1 MKKFIMTAL
10 PWILAGLLVAV
21 AAANKI
27 RIIHK
32 EKKTAD
38 EESRQTDERSKEA
51 DNYGAL
57 GMCIGMCFGLL
68 LDNVGIFS
76 GFGMCIGMALG
87 LLIGTYIQKGEDEQK
102 FHRIVLGKEIES

>member
-1 MKKFIMTAL
+1 MTE
-10 PWILAGLLVAV
+10 GMC
-21 AAANKI
+21 
-27 RIIHK
+27 
-32 EKKTAD
+32 
-38 EESRQTDERSKEA
+38 
-51 DNYGAL
+51 Y

-68 LDNVGIFS
+68 LDNLGVFS

>member
-1 MKKFIMTAL
+1 MTAL

-27 RIIHK
+27 RNIHK

-38 EESRQTDERSKEA
+38 EESRQTDERQKEE
-51 DNYGAL
+51 DNYGLL

-68 LDNVGIFS
+68 LDNLGVFS

-87 LLIGTYIQKGEDEQK
+87 LMIGTCIKKDGDE
-102 FHRIVLGKEIES
+102 